1 MWASSAGRK
10 RASRRFLQEQPGP
23 HYHAKEPTS
32 SDPPMHTSL
41 MPFLVPSAGLPLAAA
56 GEGLDYVEIAKNS
69 GPIGL
74 GVLLLLLGASAVS
87 WAIIVKKWLQI
98 RRAQDESVKFLET
111 FWQSKRL
118 DAIYQAA
125 EALGA
130 SPLSHVFRAG
140 YVELS
145 KVTAQKKE
153 GEAGGMSD
161 ELGGIENVE
170 RALKRAA
177 ASEVTQ
183 LERQVPFLGTTASAA
198 PFVGLFG
205 TVWGIMAAFHEIY
218 RIGNAN
224 LATVA
229 KPISEALIATAV
241 GLFAAIPAVVAYNY
255 FVSKIRVLDSEMT
268 NFSHD
273 FLNIVR
279 RHFFS

>member
-1 MWASSAGRK
+1 MI
-10 RASRRFLQEQPGP
+10 
-23 HYHAKEPTS
+23 
-32 SDPPMHTSL
+32 
-41 MPFLVPSAGLPLAAA
+41 MPLCAALSLPLAAAA
-56 GEGLDYVEIAKNS
+56 GEGLDYLEIARNS
-69 GPIGL
+69 GAAGMA
-74 GVLLLLLGASAVS
+74 VLALLLGASVVCWS
-87 WAIIVKKWLQI
+87 IIIRKWLQI

-125 EALGA
+125 ESLRA
-130 SPLSHVFRAG
+130 SPISQVFRAG

-153 GEAGGMSD
+153 AAGGEGGMYE
-161 ELGGIENVE
+161 ELGGLENVE

-177 ASEVTQ
+177 ASEVTH
-183 LERQVPFLGTTASAA
+183 LEAQISFLGTTASAA

-205 TVWGIMAAFHEIY
+205 TVWGIMRAFHDIY
-218 RIGNAN
+218 RMGNAN

-229 KPISEALIATAV
+229 RPISEALIATAV

-268 NFSHD
+268 NFSND

-279 RHFFS
+279 RHFFSGRG

>member
-1 MWASSAGRK
+1 MTTASA
-10 RASRRFLQEQPGP
+10 L
-23 HYHAKEPTS
+23 
-32 SDPPMHTSL
+32 L
-41 MPFLVPSAGLPLAAA
+41 PFLAARPVLAAA
-56 GEGLDYVEIAKNS
+56 SDGDGLDYLEMARHS

-74 GVLLLLLGASAVS
+74 AVLLLLLCASAVC

-125 EALGA
+125 ESLSG

-145 KVTAQKKE
+145 KVTAGKRE
-153 GEAGGMSD
+153 NGERGLAEEM
-161 ELGGIENVE
+161 GGIENVE

-177 ASEVTQ
+177 ASEVTA

-205 TVWGIMAAFHEIY
+205 TVWGIMSAFHDIY
-218 RIGNAN
+218 RMGNAN

-229 KPISEALIATAV
+229 RPISEALIATAV
-241 GLFAAIPAVVAYNY
+241 GLFAAIPAVVAYN
-255 FVSKIRVLDSEMT
+255 FFISKIRVLDSEMT
-268 NFSHD
+268 NFSSD

>member
-1 MWASSAGRK
+1 M
-10 RASRRFLQEQPGP
+10 
-23 HYHAKEPTS
+23 T
-32 SDPPMHTSL
+32 
-41 MPFLVPSAGLPLAAA
+41 MPPSALLPLPLAAA
-56 GEGLDYVEIAKNS
+56 TGEGLDYLEIARNS
-69 GPIGL
+69 GPVGIAVL
-74 GVLLLLLGASAVS
+74 ALLLAASTVC
-87 WAIIVKKWLQI
+87 WAIILRKWLQI

-125 EALGA
+125 EALRA
-130 SPLSHVFRAG
+130 SPISQVFRAG

-153 GEAGGMSD
+153 TVEGGMH
-161 ELGGIENVE
+161 EQLGGIENVE

-177 ASEVTQ
+177 ASEVTH
-183 LERQVPFLGTTASAA
+183 LEAQIPFLGTTASAA

-205 TVWGIMAAFHEIY
+205 TVWGIMRAFHDIY
-218 RIGNAN
+218 RMGNAN

-229 KPISEALIATAV
+229 RPISEALIATAV

-268 NFSHD
+268 NFSND

-279 RHFFS
+279 RHFFSGRG

>member
-1 MWASSAGRK
+1 MTLPAALLP
-10 RASRRFLQEQPGP
+10 A
-23 HYHAKEPTS
+23 
-32 SDPPMHTSL
+32 
-41 MPFLVPSAGLPLAAA
+41 LPLAAA
-56 GEGLDYVEIAKNS
+56 GGEGLDYLAIARNS
-69 GPIGL
+69 GPVGIT
-74 GVLLLLLGASAVS
+74 VLALLLGASAVS

-111 FWQSKRL
+111 FWRSKRL
-118 DAIYQAA
+118 DAIYQTA
-125 EALGA
+125 ETLGA
-130 SPLSHVFRAG
+130 SPISQVFRAG

-153 GEAGGMSD
+153 GEGGMLE

-177 ASEVTQ
+177 ASEVTH
-183 LERQVPFLGTTASAA
+183 LEALVPFLGTTASAA

-205 TVWGIMAAFHEIY
+205 TVWGIMRAFHDIY
-218 RIGNAN
+218 RMGNAN

-229 KPISEALIATAV
+229 RPISEALIATAV
-241 GLFAAIPAVVAYNY
+241 GLFAAIPAVVAYNF

-268 NFSHD
+268 NFSAD

-279 RHFFS
+279 RHFFTGRS

>member
-1 MWASSAGRK
+1 MT
-10 RASRRFLQEQPGP
+10 Q
-23 HYHAKEPTS
+23 
-32 SDPPMHTSL
+32 
-41 MPFLVPSAGLPLAAA
+41 PSAFAAPLLAAAA
-56 GEGLDYVEIAKNS
+56 GELDYLEIVRNS
-69 GPIGL
+69 GAVGI

-98 RRAQDESVKFLET
+98 RKAQDASVKFLET

-118 DAIYQAA
+118 DAIYEAA
-125 EALGA
+125 ERLHA
-130 SPLSHVFRAG
+130 SPISQVFRAG

-145 KVTAQKKE
+145 KVTAQKK
-153 GEAGGMSD
+153 GEAEGGMHD
-161 ELGGIENVE
+161 ELGGLENVE

-177 ASEVTQ
+177 ASEVTA
-183 LERQVPFLGTTASAA
+183 LEAQIPFLGTTASAA

-205 TVWGIMAAFHEIY
+205 TVWGIMRAFHDIY
-218 RIGNAN
+218 QAGNAN

-268 NFSHD
+268 NFSND

>member
-1 MWASSAGRK
+1 MNLIIPQA
-10 RASRRFLQEQPGP
+10 
-23 HYHAKEPTS
+23 
-32 SDPPMHTSL
+32 
-41 MPFLVPSAGLPLAAA
+41 LPLAVSD
-56 GEGLDYVEIAKNS
+56 GLNYVEIARSS
-69 GPIGL
+69 GPVGL
-74 GVLLLLLGASAVS
+74 TVLFILLAASAVC
-87 WAIIVKKWLQI
+87 WAIIVRKWMQI
-98 RRAQDESVKFLET
+98 RRAQDQSIKFLET
-111 FWQSKRL
+111 FWQSRRL

-125 EALGA
+125 ESLAG

-153 GEAGGMSD
+153 TGESRGMSD

-177 ASEVTQ
+177 ASEVTA

-205 TVWGIMAAFHEIY
+205 TVWGIMNAFHDIY
-218 RIGNAN
+218 RMGNAN

-229 KPISEALIATAV
+229 RPISEALIATAV
-241 GLFAAIPAVVAYNY
+241 GLFAAIPAVVAYNF

-268 NFSHD
+268 NFSND
-273 FLNIVR
+273 FLNIVK